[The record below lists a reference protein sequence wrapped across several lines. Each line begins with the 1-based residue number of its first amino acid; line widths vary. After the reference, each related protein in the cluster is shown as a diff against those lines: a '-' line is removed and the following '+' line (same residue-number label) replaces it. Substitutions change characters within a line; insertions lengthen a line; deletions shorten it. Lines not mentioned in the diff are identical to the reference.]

1 MPENCGTLE
10 GEGPVA
16 CSSVAAPQTGWRWTD
31 EKRVGCAVRDLETLY
46 ELEPQGVAAVTAAN
60 SAVSQDHGGPDG
72 GLVLLYHFDGFM
84 DAGEAGGQVVAHL
97 LEEGSPVV
105 VARFDHDRLVDY
117 RARRPAMTFDRESWT
132 SYEPPE
138 ILLQL
143 VQDATGAPF
152 LVLSG
157 PEPDVEWEAFAG
169 AIRQLVEK
177 FGVRLSVDFHGIP
190 MGVPHTRPVG
200 LTPHGNRLEL
210 AAGYPQWFEQ
220 AQVPGSAQALV
231 EYRLS
236 EAGHDVLG
244 FAVHVPHYVARSAYP
259 AAAVLILE
267 ATQAATGLVLPGHL
281 LRERVGEVYADIEDQ
296 LAQGDGELRSAIR
309 GMEGQYDAVAGADSR
324 ESLLAETAE
333 LPSADELGRRFEEFL
348 AEHERGAE

>member
-1 MPENCGTLE
+1 M
-10 GEGPVA
+10 
-16 CSSVAAPQTGWRWTD
+16 
-31 EKRVGCAVRDLETLY
+31 RDLEALY

-84 DAGEAGGQVVAHL
+84 DAGEAGSQVVAHL

-117 RARRPAMTFDRESWT
+117 RARRPSMTFDRESWT

-143 VQDATGAPF
+143 VQDAAGAPF

-231 EYRLS
+231 EYRLGES
-236 EAGHDVLG
+236 GHDVLG
-244 FAVHVPHYVARSAYP
+244 FAVHVPHYVARSPYP

-281 LRERVGEVYADIEDQ
+281 LRERVGEVYADIEEQ

-309 GMEGQYDAVAGADSR
+309 SMEGQYDAVAGAESR
-324 ESLLAETAE
+324 ESLLAETTE

>member
-1 MPENCGTLE
+1 M
-10 GEGPVA
+10 
-16 CSSVAAPQTGWRWTD
+16 
-31 EKRVGCAVRDLETLY
+31 RDFQALY
-46 ELEPQGVAAVTAAN
+46 ELDQQGVAAVAAATAELRDTGA
-60 SAVSQDHGGPDG
+60 
-72 GLVLLYHFDGFM
+72 GLVLLQHFEGFM

-97 LEEGSPVV
+97 LETGSPQV

-117 RARRPAMTFDRESWT
+117 RARRPAMVFDRDQWA

-143 VQDATGAPF
+143 VRDGAGAPF
-152 LVLSG
+152 LLLTG
-157 PEPDVEWEAFAG
+157 PEPDVEWERFAG
-169 AIRQLVEK
+169 AVRELVER
-177 FGVRLSVDFHGIP
+177 FEVRLAVDFHGIP

-200 LTPHGNRLEL
+200 LTPHGNRLDL

-220 AQVPGSAQALV
+220 AQVPGSAQALL
-231 EYRLS
+231 EYRLA

-244 FAVHVPHYVARSAYP
+244 FAVHVPHYVARSEYP

-267 ATQAATGLVLPGHL
+267 AVQSATGLVLPGTR
-281 LRERVGEVYADIEDQ
+281 LRERVGEVYADIEEQ
-296 LAQGDGELRSAIR
+296 LAHGDGELRSAIR
-309 GMEGQYDAVAGADSR
+309 GMEGQYDAVAGAESR
-324 ESLLAETAE
+324 ESLLAEPVD